1 MKIAIVTLC
10 IGPDYSRA
18 MEPGFKSKRDYAA
31 KWGYDFVLGGEE
43 FWDRDRPIP
52 WSKIPFFLS
61 VLDKY
66 DWIWFSDADS
76 VITNPEIRLETLI
89 ERIFGPNGAGAGK
102 DAAWWLDGCA
112 NINSGQILARGRSP
126 IVKRWLKETGE
137 QTDLLYHGWW
147 ENAGMI
153 RVWMEDP
160 EIQAGIELR
169 QDYKCINAYLF
180 PKKGYEAWAPGD
192 FVLHLAGVYEPN
204 NIYRFMNYALEC
216 VDKKVNPDM
225 AQMMEWI
232 RNPPASL
239 KDAGL

>member
-1 MKIAIVTLC
+1 
-10 IGPDYSRA
+10 
-18 MEPGFKSKRDYAA
+18 
-31 KWGYDFVLGGEE
+31 VLE
-43 FWDRDRPIP
+43 
-52 WSKIPFFLS
+52 
-61 VLDKY
+61 KY

-76 VITNPEIRLETLI
+76 LITNPEIRLETLI
-89 ERIFGPNGAGAGK
+89 ERIFPQGAKGK

-112 NINSGQILARGRSP
+112 NINSGQILARGGSP

-153 RVWMEDP
+153 RVWQQDS

-169 QDYKCINAYLF
+169 RDYKCINAYLF
-180 PKKGYEAWAPGD
+180 PKEGYEPWMPGD

-204 NIYRFMNYALEC
+204 NIYRFMKYALVC
-216 VDKKVNPDM
+216 VEQKVKPDPVL
-225 AQMMEWI
+225 MMEWV

>member
-10 IGPDYSRA
+10 IGPDYTRA

-31 KWGYDFVLGGEE
+31 KHGYDFILGGEE
-43 FWDRDRPIP
+43 FWDRTRPIP

-76 VITNPEIRLETLI
+76 VVTNPDIRLEDLI
-89 ERIFGPNGAGAGK
+89 SRIFGPSSTGK
-102 DAAWWLDGCA
+102 DAAWWLDGCG
-112 NINSGQILARGRSP
+112 NINSGQILARGSSP
-126 IVKRWLKETGE
+126 IVKRWLTETAE

-153 RVWMEDP
+153 RVWQRDP

-169 QDYKCINAYLF
+169 KDYRCINAYLF
-180 PKKGYEAWAPGD
+180 PTEGREPWLPGD
-192 FVLHLAGVYEPN
+192 FCLHLAGVYEPN
-204 NIYRFMNYALEC
+204 NIHRFMRYALVC
-216 VDKKVNPDM
+216 VANGTTPDT
-225 AQMMEWI
+225 ALMMEWI